1 MYPLASASRKCF
13 VSIFQPLHDV
23 EGWACV
29 ARTLRRAGDVF
40 HFVFDAF
47 TLFFGI
53 YLFLDIS
60 LAHKTYTKL
69 RRSTSPIPRPE
80 DYLAESGL
88 RHQIACSNH
97 SLSMLA
103 NPVFLVSHLVFV
115 FQCDAERHPTDILFS
130 TIQPGHPNGI
140 VQTHHPLVVQTRT
153 PGCCCSHLRY
163 PMLEYERLR
172 SSHVVFTR
180 SLHCITIRSI
190 A

>member
-1 MYPLASASRKCF
+1 MEGRVSAPARFGESEVF
-13 VSIFQPLHDV
+13 FFYFQPLHDV

-29 ARTLRRAGDVF
+29 ARTPRRVGDVF

-69 RRSTSPIPRPE
+69 RRSTSPIARPD

-103 NPVFLVSHLVFV
+103 NPVFLVSHLVLV
-115 FQCDAERHPTDILFS
+115 FQRYAERHPHRYSLLCHS
-130 TIQPGHPNGI
+130 VRWGGHLNGI
-140 VQTHHPLVVQTRT
+140 VQTCHPLWWFKYVPQIAVVHTLDTQRFASWV
-153 PGCCCSHLRY
+153 CSSD
-163 PMLEYERLR
+163 PPW
-172 SSHVVFTR
+172 SHD
-180 SLHCITIRSI
+180 
-190 A
+190 